1 MKNSK
6 LYSFFSRIIMEIE
19 NKSLLDKDENLN
31 QLIKQKLQTLVD
43 DKEKTIRKV
52 FNFSLEELQDNPRK
66 TFTTI
71 RSYLKEHE
79 DRIEDFWF
87 DSYVDENT
95 FMPILVLHILPIESI
110 RNHLINTHWKHI
122 ADLNIIPYT
131 IEDNVNKIFNSFT
144 FEFNDYTTR
153 KQLSAMIEQLIKL
166 YTTVDFKIEDRT
178 EEDSAVNLSIAS
190 EYGETSL
197 NEFLFILADNNKL
210 SYR

>member
-1 MKNSK
+1 
-6 LYSFFSRIIMEIE
+6 MENE

-66 TFTTI
+66 TFATI
-71 RSYLKEHE
+71 RNYLRDHADK
-79 DRIEDFWF
+79 IEDFWF

-95 FMPILVLHILPIESI
+95 FMPILVLHVLPVETV

-131 IEDNVNKIFNSFT
+131 IEDNVTKIFNSFL
-144 FEFNDYTTR
+144 FEFNDYATR
-153 KQLSAMIEQLIKL
+153 TQLSAMIEQLIKL
-166 YTTVDFKIEDRT
+166 YTVVDFRIVDKT
-178 EEDSAVNLSIAS
+178 EEDSTSINLVISS

>member
-1 MKNSK
+1 
-6 LYSFFSRIIMEIE
+6 MENE

-66 TFTTI
+66 TFATI
-71 RSYLKEHE
+71 RSYLRDHADK
-79 DRIEDFWF
+79 IEDFWF

-95 FMPILVLHILPIESI
+95 FMPVLVLHVLPIETV

-131 IEDNVNKIFNSFT
+131 IEDNVIKIFNSFM
-144 FEFNDYTTR
+144 FEFNDYATR
-153 KQLSAMIEQLIKL
+153 EQLTSMIEQLIKL
-166 YTTVDFKIEDRT
+166 YTVVDFRIVDKT
-178 EEDSAVNLSIAS
+178 EEDSTLINLAISS